1 VVTSPL
7 ANAELSH
14 SNVQSTKHEHTNP
27 VYLYSP
33 YQTRVVC
40 IDLARFSLAWLQI
53 LARLELTR
61 LPNTPYLHEKYSSR
75 ISNCQLVSRVNKYF
89 LLGIEKSK

>member
-7 ANAELSH
+7 ANTELSH

-27 VYLYSP
+27 VYLCSP

-53 LARLELTR
+53 LTGKHPHSESQEADH
-61 LPNTPYLHEKYSSR
+61 P
-75 ISNCQLVSRVNKYF
+75 IVN
-89 LLGIEKSK
+89 S